1 MAYFNE
7 QRRPSLDS
15 HHKQKMKGKILIAEP
30 FLGDKNFERSVVLLC
45 EHTTEG
51 SFGLVLNQLTNLK
64 LDDVMENIYSDL
76 SLYLGGPV
84 EQNTLHFIHRLG
96 NQIDGTVDIGNG
108 IYWSGDFEQVKTLIN
123 IGKVSENDIRLF
135 VGYSGWSSGQLA
147 NEMKQDSWILSEPDA
162 NLIFETPSKSFW
174 REVLKRMGGQYKV
187 LSNYP
192 TDPRLN

>member
-1 MAYFNE
+1 MAYFGE
-7 QRRPSLDS
+7 PAF
-15 HHKQKMKGKILIAEP
+15 HTTYYKMKGKILIAEP
-30 FLGDKNFERSVVLLC
+30 FLDDKNFERSVVLLC
-45 EHTTEG
+45 EHNAEG

-108 IYWSGDFEQVKTLIN
+108 IYWAGDFEQVKTLIN
-123 IGKVSENDIRLF
+123 IGKISENDIRLF
-135 VGYSGWSSGQLA
+135 VGYSGWSGGQLE
-147 NEMKQDSWILSEPDA
+147 NEMKQNSWILSDTDA
-162 NLIFETPSKSFW
+162 NLIFETPSKNFW